1 MKPVEITWK
10 STLCRE
16 YGYKGATEYRV
27 LFEDIPDYIKDEWL
41 EYAKGIGFSDE
52 EIKNPRLEME
62 LKLYENG
69 DVEFNEFKYYFDDY
83 VSFRLHD
90 EDEDRAIDV
99 VAEFIKKHDKG
110 LPDAYNKET
119 DELMGDGDWILAAYG
134 KEN

>member
-10 STLCRE
+10 STSCRE

-41 EYAKGIGFSDE
+41 EYAKGIGFNDE

-90 EDEDRAIDV
+90 E
-99 VAEFIKKHDKG
+99 
-110 LPDAYNKET
+110 
-119 DELMGDGDWILAAYG
+119 LM
-134 KEN
+134 